1 MKNQPMKINNNR
13 LLLNWI
19 LISVS
24 FLMVSIILWNTYRF
38 FQKFKEEERVK
49 MENFSA
55 AQIEL
60 SKTLDLDGN
69 ISDLPLK
76 VSQSNTTTPMIIE
89 DSQGNFQ
96 SKNITLK
103 GENNQL
109 YLKKLSKAYAK
120 ENTPLQ
126 VIYQG
131 KVLSTLYYGNSVLL
145 NKLKFYPM
153 ALLLI
158 ILLFLGLI
166 YFFYESSRTASQ
178 NKLWTAMAKETAH
191 QIGTPLSS
199 LIGWTELLKNE
210 NIKARYIGEMNNDI
224 KRLKTITDRFSKI
237 GSVPQLLPTDIIKA
251 TKIATDYLRSRSS
264 ALIKF
269 EIELPKTP
277 CSVSLN
283 EELYSWT
290 IENLVKN
297 GIDAMKGKGL
307 LKIVVYSNEQF
318 VFIDIS
324 DSGKGLSKAQFK
336 TIFETGYTTK
346 KRGWGLGLS
355 LAKRIVEQYHK
366 GKIKVLSSEIGK
378 GTTVQISLKKL

>member
-1 MKNQPMKINNNR
+1 MKITNNR

-24 FLMVSIILWNTYRF
+24 FFMVSIILWNTYRF

-76 VSQSNTTTPMIIE
+76 VIQSNTTTPMIIK

-96 SKNITLK
+96 SKNIKLK

-109 YLKKLSKAYAK
+109 YLKQLSEAYAK

-166 YFFYESSRTASQ
+166 YFFYQSSRTASQ

-210 NIKARYIGEMNNDI
+210 NIKASYIEEINNDI
-224 KRLKTITDRFSKI
+224 KRLETITDRFSKI

-251 TKIATDYLRSRSS
+251 TKTATDYLRSRSS

-277 CSVSLN
+277 CRVSLN

-297 GIDAMKGKGL
+297 GIDAMKGKGF
-307 LKIVVYSNEQF
+307 LKIVVHSNEQF

>member
-1 MKNQPMKINNNR
+1 
-13 LLLNWI
+13 
-19 LISVS
+19 
-24 FLMVSIILWNTYRF
+24 
-38 FQKFKEEERVK
+38 
-49 MENFSA
+49 
-55 AQIEL
+55 
-60 SKTLDLDGN
+60 
-69 ISDLPLK
+69 
-76 VSQSNTTTPMIIE
+76 
-89 DSQGNFQ
+89 
-96 SKNITLK
+96 
-103 GENNQL
+103 
-109 YLKKLSKAYAK
+109 
-120 ENTPLQ
+120 
-126 VIYQG
+126 
-131 KVLSTLYYGNSVLL
+131 
-145 NKLKFYPM
+145 M

-210 NIKARYIGEMNNDI
+210 NIKAKYIEEMNNDI

-251 TKIATDYLRSRSS
+251 TKTATDYLRSRSS

-269 EIELPKTP
+269 EIELPTTP

-283 EELYSWT
+283 VELYSWT

-378 GTTVQISLKKL
+378 GTTIQISLKKL

>member
-1 MKNQPMKINNNR
+1 MKITNNR

-24 FLMVSIILWNTYRF
+24 FFIVSMILWNTYRF

-76 VSQSNTTTPMIIE
+76 VIQSNTTTPMIIK

-103 GENNQL
+103 GKNNQL
-109 YLKKLSKAYAK
+109 YLKQLSEAYAK

-166 YFFYESSRTASQ
+166 YFFYQSSRTASQ

-210 NIKARYIGEMNNDI
+210 NIKASYIEEINNDI
-224 KRLKTITDRFSKI
+224 KRLETITDRFSKI

-251 TKIATDYLRSRSS
+251 TKTATDYLRSRSS

-277 CSVSLN
+277 CKVSLN
-283 EELYSWT
+283 KELYSWT

-307 LKIVVYSNEQF
+307 LKIVAHSNEQF

>member
-1 MKNQPMKINNNR
+1 MKITNNR

-24 FLMVSIILWNTYRF
+24 FFIVSMILWNTYRF

-76 VSQSNTTTPMIIE
+76 VIQSNTTTPMIIE

-109 YLKKLSKAYAK
+109 YLKQLSEAYAK

-166 YFFYESSRTASQ
+166 YFFYQSSRTASQ

-210 NIKARYIGEMNNDI
+210 NIKASYVEEINNDV
-224 KRLKTITDRFSKI
+224 KRLETITDRFSKI

-251 TKIATDYLRSRSS
+251 TKTATDYLRSRSS

-277 CSVSLN
+277 CRVSLN

-318 VFIDIS
+318 VFIEIS

>member
-1 MKNQPMKINNNR
+1 MKITSNR
-13 LLLNWI
+13 LLLYWI
-19 LISVS
+19 LITVS
-24 FLMVSIILWNTYRF
+24 FFMVSLILWNTYRF

-76 VSQSNTTTPMIIE
+76 IIQSNATTPMIIE
-89 DSQGNFQ
+89 DSKGTFQ

-103 GENNQL
+103 EENNQL
-109 YLKKLSKAYAK
+109 YLKQLSEAYAK
-120 ENTPLQ
+120 ENTPLK
-126 VIYQG
+126 VLYQG
-131 KVLSTLYYGNSVLL
+131 EVLSTLYYGNSVLL
-145 NKLKFYPM
+145 NKLKYYPL
-153 ALLLI
+153 ALVLI

-166 YFFYESSRTASQ
+166 YFFYQSSRTASQ

-199 LIGWTELLKNE
+199 LIGWAELLKGE
-210 NIKARYIGEMNNDI
+210 NVNNNYVLEINSDI
-224 KRLKTITDRFSKI
+224 KRLETITDRFSKI
-237 GSVPQLLPTDIIKA
+237 GSVPQLLPTDLIKA
-251 TKIATDYLRSRSS
+251 TKTATDYLRSRCST
-264 ALIKF
+264 LIQF
-269 EIELPKTP
+269 EIELPKT
-277 CSVSLN
+277 SLMVSLN

-307 LKIVVYSNEQF
+307 LKIVVYSNEKA
-318 VFIDIS
+318 VFIEIS

-366 GKIKVLSSEIGK
+366 GKIKILTSELGK
-378 GTTVQISLKKL
+378 GTTVQISLKRL

>member
-1 MKNQPMKINNNR
+1 
-13 LLLNWI
+13 
-19 LISVS
+19 
-24 FLMVSIILWNTYRF
+24 
-38 FQKFKEEERVK
+38 

-76 VSQSNTTTPMIIE
+76 VIQSNTTTPMIIK

-109 YLKKLSKAYAK
+109 YLKQLSEAYAK

-166 YFFYESSRTASQ
+166 YFFYQSSRTASQ

-199 LIGWTELLKNE
+199 LIGWTELLKND
-210 NIKARYIGEMNNDI
+210 NIKSSYVEETKFNTAVI
-224 KRLKTITDRFSKI
+224 
-237 GSVPQLLPTDIIKA
+237 QLG
-251 TKIATDYLRSRSS
+251 
-264 ALIKF
+264 IKF
-269 EIELPKTP
+269 
-277 CSVSLN
+277 V
-283 EELYSWT
+283 
-290 IENLVKN
+290 
-297 GIDAMKGKGL
+297 G
-307 LKIVVYSNEQF
+307 Q
-318 VFIDIS
+318 
-324 DSGKGLSKAQFK
+324 
-336 TIFETGYTTK
+336 
-346 KRGWGLGLS
+346 
-355 LAKRIVEQYHK
+355 
-366 GKIKVLSSEIGK
+366 
-378 GTTVQISLKKL
+378 VQ

>member
-1 MKNQPMKINNNR
+1 MKINNNR

-60 SKTLDLDGN
+60 SKTLDLGGN

-76 VSQSNTTTPMIIE
+76 VIQSNTTTPMIIE

-109 YLKKLSKAYAK
+109 YLKQLSEAYAK

-210 NIKARYIGEMNNDI
+210 NIKARYIEEINNDI

-251 TKIATDYLRSRSS
+251 TKTATDYLRSRSS

-277 CSVSLN
+277 CRVSLN
-283 EELYSWT
+283 EELYNWT

-307 LKIVVYSNEQF
+307 LKIVVHSNEQY

-336 TIFETGYTTK
+336 SIFETGYTTK

-378 GTTVQISLKKL
+378 GTTIQISLKKL

>member
-1 MKNQPMKINNNR
+1 MKITSNR
-13 LLLNWI
+13 LLLYWI
-19 LISVS
+19 LIIVS
-24 FLMVSIILWNTYRF
+24 FFMVSLILWNTYCF

-76 VSQSNTTTPMIIE
+76 IIQSNATTPMIIE
-89 DSQGNFQ
+89 DSQGTFQ

-109 YLKKLSKAYAK
+109 YLKQLSEAYAK
-120 ENTPLQ
+120 ENTPLK
-126 VIYQG
+126 VLYQG
-131 KVLSTLYYGNSVLL
+131 EVLSTLYYGNSVLL
-145 NKLKFYPM
+145 NKLKYYPL
-153 ALLLI
+153 ALVLI

-166 YFFYESSRTASQ
+166 YFFYQSSRTASQ

-199 LIGWTELLKNE
+199 LIGWAELLKGE
-210 NIKARYIGEMNNDI
+210 NVNNNYVLEINSDI
-224 KRLKTITDRFSKI
+224 KRLETITDRFSKI
-237 GSVPQLLPTDIIKA
+237 GSVPQLLPTDLIKA
-251 TKIATDYLRSRSS
+251 TKTATDYLRSRCST
-264 ALIKF
+264 LIQF
-269 EIELPKTP
+269 EIELPKT
-277 CSVSLN
+277 SFMVSLN

-307 LKIVVYSNEQF
+307 LKIVVHSNEQF

-366 GKIKVLSSEIGK
+366 GKIKILTSELGK
-378 GTTVQISLKKL
+378 GTTVQISLKRL

>member
-1 MKNQPMKINNNR
+1 MKITSNR
-13 LLLNWI
+13 LLLYWI
-19 LISVS
+19 LITVS
-24 FLMVSIILWNTYRF
+24 FFMVSLILWNTYRF

-76 VSQSNTTTPMIIE
+76 IIQSNATTPMIIE
-89 DSQGNFQ
+89 DSQGTFQ

-109 YLKKLSKAYAK
+109 YLKQLSEAYAK
-120 ENTPLQ
+120 ENTPLK
-126 VIYQG
+126 VLYQG
-131 KVLSTLYYGNSVLL
+131 EVLSTLYYGNSVLL
-145 NKLKFYPM
+145 NKLKYYPL
-153 ALLLI
+153 ALVLI

-166 YFFYESSRTASQ
+166 YFFYQSSRTASQ

-199 LIGWTELLKNE
+199 LIGWAELLKGE
-210 NIKARYIGEMNNDI
+210 NVNNNYVLEINSDI
-224 KRLKTITDRFSKI
+224 KRLETITDRFSKI
-237 GSVPQLLPTDIIKA
+237 GSVPQLLPTDLIKA
-251 TKIATDYLRSRSS
+251 TKTATDYLRSRCST
-264 ALIKF
+264 LIQF
-269 EIELPKTP
+269 EIELPKT
-277 CSVSLN
+277 SFMVSLN

-307 LKIVVYSNEQF
+307 LKIVVYSNEKA
-318 VFIDIS
+318 VFIEIS

-355 LAKRIVEQYHK
+355 LAKRIIEQYHK
-366 GKIKVLSSEIGK
+366 GKIKILTSELGK
-378 GTTVQISLKKL
+378 GTTVQISLKRL

>member
-1 MKNQPMKINNNR
+1 MKINNNR

-60 SKTLDLDGN
+60 SKTLDLGGN

-76 VSQSNTTTPMIIE
+76 VIQSNTTTPMIIE

-210 NIKARYIGEMNNDI
+210 NIKARYIEEINNDI

-251 TKIATDYLRSRSS
+251 TKTATDYLRSRSS

-269 EIELPKTP
+269 EIELPTTP

-283 EELYSWT
+283 VELYSWT

-378 GTTVQISLKKL
+378 GTTIQISLKKL